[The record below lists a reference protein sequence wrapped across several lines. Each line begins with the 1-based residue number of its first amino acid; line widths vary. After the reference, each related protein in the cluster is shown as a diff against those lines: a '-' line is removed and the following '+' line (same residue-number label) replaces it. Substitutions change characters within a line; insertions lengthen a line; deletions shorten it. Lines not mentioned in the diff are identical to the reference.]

1 MTDTTNT
8 DRRRPDNRQQ
18 AALGPML
25 GQAAPTARQAETQ
38 QTRRRRE
45 GLGPERNLKMHVP
58 GHDIDPNWVYRY
70 ANDRP
75 GRIHQLTVDDDWE
88 PAPNQRGAAGHEAAI
103 GTGTERVVDKYTGE
117 RAILLR
123 KPRKYHE
130 ADEAAKEQ
138 ERKKGDATLRRG
150 PLPSPNG
157 AAEQTYVPGG
167 RNIINGQ

>member
-1 MTDTTNT
+1 MTDTNI
-8 DRRRPDNRQQ
+8 DQRRRPTQRHPD
-18 AALGPML
+18 MIVD
-25 GQAAPTARQAETQ
+25 APTPRQAEVQ

-58 GHDIDPNWVYRY
+58 GHDSDPNWVYRY

-88 PAPNQRGAAGHEAAI
+88 PMPNQRGAAGYEAAI

-130 ADEAAKEQ
+130 ADEEAKEA